1 MTTSV
6 YVFTGFLDSG
16 KTTALQGS
24 LFRTN
29 EANKGKAIIICTEE
43 GDEEYK
49 TDELSKHGISVVNVE
64 EPEDFTEEFLA
75 DIAEEY
81 EPDRVFVEY
90 NGVWNLRAFLDM
102 TLPAGWYVTNV
113 FSLVDAS
120 TYEMYLKNMR
130 QTIMEPLKEADVILF
145 NRCDDNFKKGEAR
158 RTLKLLN
165 SRAQIFFAT
174 MDGSLDDGVEDLL
187 LEDESGSI
195 NITDDIFCQWFI
207 DCIENTDKYYGK
219 KVRFSAMVNKGNGLN
234 DSQFYIGRYAAI
246 CCEADA
252 QFIGFIAEYDGNIP
266 KEGAW
271 VHIEAE
277 IQKGEIDGKQLIILL
292 SVIEMHETEKPENI
306 YLYF

>member
-1 MTTSV
+1 MATSV
-6 YVFTGFLDSG
+6 FVFTGFLDSG

-24 LFRTN
+24 LLRRIDS
-29 EANKGKAIIICTEE
+29 EIGKAVIICTEE

-49 TDELSKHGISVVNVE
+49 SNELSEQGISIVNVE

-90 NGVWNLRAFLDM
+90 NGVWNLKAFLDM

-113 FSLVDAS
+113 FGLVDAS
-120 TYEMYLKNMR
+120 TYDMYLKNMR

-145 NRCDDNFKKGEAR
+145 NRCGENFKKGETR
-158 RTLKLLN
+158 RTLKLIN
-165 SRAQIFFAT
+165 NRAQIFFAD
-174 MDGSLDDGVEDLL
+174 MDGSVDDGVEELL
-187 LEDESGSI
+187 LEDESVSI
-195 NITDDIFCQWFI
+195 NVTEDIFCQWFI

-219 KVRFSAMVNKGNGLN
+219 KVRFSAMVNKGSGLKE
-234 DSQFYIGRYAAI
+234 SQFYIGRYAAI

-252 QFIGFIAEYDGNIP
+252 QFIGFIAEYDGEIP

-271 VHIEAE
+271 VLIEAE

-292 SVIEMHETEKPENI
+292 KVQEMQIMEKTENI